1 VQAERESLDFDIVFV
16 GAGPANLTAA
26 IDLQRLINRHNASA
40 TTILEPEIAILE
52 KGRYVGA
59 HLLSGA
65 ILDPA
70 VFNQFMPDFLQRGCP
85 LEAEV
90 TRDSAW
96 FLFGQKKIQIPY
108 LPEPFRN
115 RGNRLVSLSKLGA
128 WLAGEA
134 ESLGIN
140 IFDNTAAVEPV
151 IENGRVTGVI
161 TDDKGIDKAG
171 NAKSGAEPGMR
182 LNAKTV
188 VVGEGSHGSIFRK
201 LDRAFAL
208 SEESRKQIYE
218 TGVKEFWKIPEGRI
232 EAGEVRHT
240 FGYPLPS
247 SIYGGGWL
255 YAFSDTEVSLG
266 FVTSAEPERPEVDS
280 HYNLQLFKQHP
291 FISSIIRDGQLME
304 FGAKTIT
311 SGGFHAMPKPSGP
324 GFLLTGETAGLVNMQ
339 RLKGLHLAMQSGI
352 MAAETLFAS
361 LLTDDFSEK
370 ALHSYRERLENSEAY
385 KEMHMAGNY
394 RQAFENGLYTGLMQ
408 AGLSLKIPGLL
419 PSEKAAASA
428 ENKPDTG
435 KKHYLKWIQKKAAFR
450 PDDALTFSKSTDLYA
465 SGTVHE
471 EDQPC
476 HLLITTEDITDIC
489 LKKCT
494 EAFGNPCQHF
504 CPAGVYEINHDA
516 DPFLRLSPS
525 NCLHCKTC
533 EIIDPYGSITW
544 VPPEGGGGPGYRS
557 S

>member
-1 VQAERESLDFDIVFV
+1 MQAERESLDFDIVFV

>member
-1 VQAERESLDFDIVFV
+1 MQAERESLDFDIVFV

-26 IDLQRLINRHNASA
+26 IHLQRLINRHNASA

-201 LDRAFAL
+201 LDLAFAL